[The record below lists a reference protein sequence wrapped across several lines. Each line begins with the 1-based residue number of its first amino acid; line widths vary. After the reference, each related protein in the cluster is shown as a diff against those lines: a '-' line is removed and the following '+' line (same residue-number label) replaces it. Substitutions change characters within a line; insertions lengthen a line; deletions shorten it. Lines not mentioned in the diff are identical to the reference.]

1 MSFLNYLPLCII
13 LLFSINTF
21 AQSNLK
27 SKARLAPDY
36 HNLDFWASHPAK
48 VDSADAVPAQSDLI
62 NLQEFVDVD
71 VFFIHPTTLMK
82 NSKKNWNAFL
92 DNHKLNK
99 KTDKTTIK
107 YQASIFNESCKV
119 YAPRYRQ
126 AHYRSYKAIT
136 KDNKNPKVK
145 KAFEMAYADVKAAF
159 QHYLEN
165 YNNGRPIVIASHSQG
180 TTHSMKL
187 LKEFFDGKPL
197 QELLVTAYVVG
208 MPIQANMYT
217 ALKPCENASETGCIN
232 SWCTYEW
239 RGKPKYEEYYKGAI
253 ATNPINWTIDG
264 TYASCEDSKGM
275 VIRPFKKVKPKLMDA
290 QSKTEDGIIWVHKP
304 DIPGKIL
311 MMSKNYHIG
320 DFNLFYQDVRE
331 NVALRIEKYFQSINI
346 AHGNK

>member
-197 QELLVTAYVVG
+197 QEL
-208 MPIQANMYT
+208 
-217 ALKPCENASETGCIN
+217 
-232 SWCTYEW
+232 
-239 RGKPKYEEYYKGAI
+239 
-253 ATNPINWTIDG
+253 
-264 TYASCEDSKGM
+264 
-275 VIRPFKKVKPKLMDA
+275 
-290 QSKTEDGIIWVHKP
+290 
-304 DIPGKIL
+304 
-311 MMSKNYHIG
+311 
-320 DFNLFYQDVRE
+320 
-331 NVALRIEKYFQSINI
+331 
-346 AHGNK
+346 